1 MPEILR
7 LQHVAVTVPIDGV
20 ERARA
25 FYGGVL
31 GLREVQRPPENAA
44 RPGIWYAMGDTE
56 LHVQARDAIT
66 GPGDRHPALVV
77 DDIDAWRGRFR
88 EHAVDVIDQP
98 TLYGRRRFNV
108 RDPFGNLI
116 ELTTEGEAPWTA
128 GRA

>member
-1 MPEILR
+1 VPEILR

-56 LHVQARDAIT
+56 LHVQARDAMAA
-66 GPGDRHPALVV
+66 PGDRHPAFAV
-77 DDIDAWRGRFR
+77 DDIDAWRSRFG
-88 EHAVDVIDQP
+88 EHNVTVIDLP
-98 TLYGRRRFNV
+98 TLYGRVRFNV

-116 ELTTEGEAPWTA
+116 ELTTEGEAPWTVA
-128 GRA
+128 RA